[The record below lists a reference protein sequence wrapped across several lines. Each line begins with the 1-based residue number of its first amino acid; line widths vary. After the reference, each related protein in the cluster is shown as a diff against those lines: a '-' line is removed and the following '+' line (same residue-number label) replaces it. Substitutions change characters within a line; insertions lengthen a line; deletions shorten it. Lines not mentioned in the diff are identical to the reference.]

1 MLCAV
6 YSSPQETSKH
16 SILWSDDG
24 KTKNRKG
31 AHTLWQ
37 LRKVERSPQRKRVV
51 QRRRAPRRPPR
62 RDSSN
67 QQGTATFHWRTSTSE
82 ASKAFQ
88 EERRISSEARR
99 SFCFV
104 SDLISDRSVTSLA
117 SSSASTLLGEK
128 VRRAFDCPPLTA
140 YWFL

>member
-6 YSSPQETSKH
+6 YSSPQETSKY

-24 KTKNRKG
+24 NRKLEKGAKTK
-31 AHTLWQ
+31 WQ

-51 QRRRAPRRPPR
+51 PRRRAPRRPPR

-88 EERRISSEARR
+88 EERRISSETRR

-104 SDLISDRSVTSLA
+104 PHLISVKRLPRYNQSRQRICREREHALVGRP
-117 SSSASTLLGEK
+117 LL
-128 VRRAFDCPPLTA
+128 
-140 YWFL
+140 